1 MLSPYDRQP
10 PWLDHCPCLQD
21 ELSERHLAAAPAPV
35 WETVVVSITLI
46 VMFGAMLSDKIGPD
60 WVMFSGLLLFI
71 ATGIITIKEALVG
84 FSNEGIMTV
93 MVLFVVAE
101 GISRTGALD
110 YYLGK
115 LLGRPK
121 TIPGAQIRLMIPIAI
136 LSAFLNNTPI
146 VAVMIPFTLRWSKTI
161 GIPKEQLLIPLSYA
175 TIIGGTITL
184 VGTSTNLV
192 VSGLLAKDYPDE
204 PAGNVGLFYVGI
216 WGVPNALLG
225 IAYMVLCGQFILPKG
240 NSNRNDNDVLL
251 LGARVK
257 PWSPAVGRTYKRS
270 GLRDL
275 GGVILVSVRRAA
287 TGNVHHDISE
297 DFVFSVGDELYFTGA
312 VEKFS
317 EFSIKNG
324 LELITTD
331 NHSVSSSNGDSEK
344 EALVARHEVSNAVE
358 NLQSINLLSDKIQ
371 GREPVDF
378 GSRPSDVFVTRS
390 EADKIVLVGVDT
402 HDRPGLLVD
411 ISTAISQHDLSVRH
425 SEAKVFGDRSLSV
438 WRCEETSSKVDLDVL
453 WSALTLILISTE
465 ASLVSKKKVIRTLV
479 TKTSGLIGKKP
490 TDVDFSGAYS
500 ASIVAYQKDGKNA
513 TLDVAFGA
521 GDLIVLEV
529 AEGSPLLTKPPKSTT
544 TKVDDDIEAS
554 NGSSKVWRDLELV
567 VKHRGD
573 GNTPKGEYLT
583 AFFVPEDSPLKNKT
597 LSELGYTNL
606 PGVVLIS
613 IERPSSGNAN
623 SHLTPEDPLQVG
635 DIFWYVG
642 SADDIADLQKVHGL
656 VFYQGEQ
663 TKKARLTL
671 QERRLVQAVV
681 AKGSPLIGHTV
692 TDVHFRT
699 EYGGVV
705 IAIQRGSN
713 RIHDIPSN
721 VKLLAGDSL
730 LIEAGSTFVSSHE
743 HNYSTF
749 ALVKEVENSSPPRP
763 RMFWLCVIL
772 IAASLTIAAL
782 DLQSLMTTGGIVA
795 VIMVLLRVITQQ
807 EARNSLQWDLYIT
820 VASAFGIANAMTN
833 SGVANGVATGLVSA
847 GLALGIGNAGVYGSV
862 YFAGNL
868 LSAILTNNA
877 AATLMFPIA
886 MDAVDQTGCDRLKMA
901 VILML
906 SASDYI
912 TSFGYQTN
920 LMVYGPGEYA
930 NLDFLKF
937 GAPMQII
944 LWITSTAFVSLF
956 SSDDLKWLI
965 SWFACFLVFLVVA
978 VLRLTPWRQWVGK
991 EKVDESDLLKK
1002 PLAWQFQVSA

>member
-1 MLSPYDRQP
+1 
-10 PWLDHCPCLQD
+10 
-21 ELSERHLAAAPAPV
+21 V

-46 VMFGAMLSDKIGPD
+46 IMFGIMLSDKIGPD

-101 GISRTGALD
+101 GISRTGSLD

-115 LLGRPK
+115 LLGRPT

-146 VAVMIPFTLRWSKTI
+146 VAVMIPVTLRWAKTI

-175 TIIGGTITL
+175 TILGGTITL

-204 PAGNVGLFYVGI
+204 AAGNIGLFYLGV
-216 WGVPNALLG
+216 WGVPNAILG
-225 IAYMVLCGQFILPKG
+225 IAYMVLCGQYILPKG
-240 NSNRNDNDVLL
+240 KNSSNDIDDLL
-251 LGARVK
+251 LGARIK

-270 GLRDL
+270 GLRDV

-317 EFSIKNG
+317 EFCTQNG
-324 LELITTD
+324 LEIITTD
-331 NHSVSSSNGDSEK
+331 NHSAAASGYGNEK
-344 EALVARHEVSNAVE
+344 DALITRHEVTNELE
-358 NLQSINLLSDKIQ
+358 NLQLINLLSDKIQ

-411 ISTAISQHDLSVRH
+411 ISTAISQHDLNVRH

-438 WRCEETSSKVDLDVL
+438 WRCEDSPKKIDLDVL
-453 WSALTLILISTE
+453 WSAVTLILLSTE
-465 ASLVSKKKVIRTLV
+465 ASLVPKKRVIRTSV
-479 TKTSGLIGKKP
+479 TKTSSLIGKKP
-490 TDVDFSGAYS
+490 VEVDFSGAYN
-500 ASIVAYQKDGKNA
+500 ASIVAYQKDGKNV
-513 TLDVAFGA
+513 TMDVALGA
-521 GDLIVLEV
+521 GDLLVLEV
-529 AEGSPLLTKPPKSTT
+529 AEGSPLLTKPLTSG
-544 TKVDDDIEAS
+544 KVDDDIEAS
-554 NGSSKVWRDLELV
+554 NGSSQVWKDLELV
-567 VKHRGD
+567 VKYRGD
-573 GNTPKGEYLT
+573 GHTPKGEYLT
-583 AFFVPEDSPLKNKT
+583 AFFIPKDSPLKNKSLT
-597 LSELGYTNL
+597 ELGYTNL

-613 IERPSSGNAN
+613 IERPSNGNA
-623 SHLTPEDPLQVG
+623 STYLTPDDALQVG
-635 DIFWYVG
+635 DIFWYLG
-642 SADDIADLQKVHGL
+642 SAEDIADLQKVHGL

-663 TKKARLTL
+663 TKKAHVTL

-692 TDVHFRT
+692 TDVHFRS

-730 LIEAGSTFVSSHE
+730 LIEAGSTFVPNHE

-772 IAASLTIAAL
+772 IAASLAIAAVE
-782 DLQSLMTTGGIVA
+782 LQSLMTTAGIVA
-795 VIMVLLRVITQQ
+795 IIMVVVGVITQQ

-833 SGVANGVATGLVSA
+833 SGVANGVANGLVSA

-862 YFAGNL
+862 YLAGNL

-886 MDAVDQTGCDRLKMA
+886 MKAVDKTGCDRIQMA

-930 NLDFLKF
+930 NVDYLKF
-937 GAPMQII
+937 GAPMQVI
-944 LWITSTAFVSLF
+944 LWISSTAFVSLF
-956 SSDDLKWLI
+956 PADDLKWLI
-965 SWFACFLVFLVVA
+965 SWVACLLVFVVVA
-978 VLRLTPWRQWVGK
+978 VLRLTPWPLWKGK
-991 EKVDESDLLKK
+991 EKVDESEVVKK
-1002 PLAWQFQVSA
+1002 SLSWQFHVN

>member
-1 MLSPYDRQP
+1 
-10 PWLDHCPCLQD
+10 
-21 ELSERHLAAAPAPV
+21 V

-46 VMFGAMLSDKIGPD
+46 IMFGIMLSDKIGPD

-71 ATGIITIKEALVG
+71 ATGIVTIKEALVG

-115 LLGRPK
+115 LLGRPT

-146 VAVMIPFTLRWSKTI
+146 VAVMIPFTLRWAKTI

-175 TIIGGTITL
+175 TILGGTLTL

-192 VSGLLAKDYPDE
+192 ISGMLAKAFPDE
-204 PAGNVGLFYVGI
+204 AVGKIGLFYIAI
-216 WGVPNALLG
+216 WGVPNAILG
-225 IAYMVLCGQFILPKG
+225 ISYMVLCGSYILPKG
-240 NSNRNDNDVLL
+240 RNRSNDIDDLL
-251 LGARVK
+251 LGARIK
-257 PWSPAVGRTYKRS
+257 PWSPAAGRTYKRS
-270 GLRDL
+270 ALRDV
-275 GGVILVSVRRAA
+275 GGIFLVNVRRAA
-287 TGNVHHDISE
+287 TGNIHHNISE

-317 EFSIKNG
+317 EFCTQHG
-324 LELITTD
+324 LEIITTD
-331 NHSVSSSNGDSEK
+331 NHLASASDNDNEQD
-344 EALVARHEVSNAVE
+344 ALVTRHEVNNEVE
-358 NLQSINLLSDKIQ
+358 KIQLINRLSDKIQ

-378 GSRPSDVFVTRS
+378 GSRPSDVVVTRS

-411 ISTAISQHDLSVRH
+411 ISTAISQHGLNVRH

-438 WRCEETSSKVDLDVL
+438 WRCEDSTNKVDLDVL
-453 WSALTLILISTE
+453 WSAVTFLLLSSE
-465 ASLVSKKKVIRTLV
+465 VSMGPKKRVIRTV
-479 TKTSGLIGKKP
+479 ITKSSGLIGKKP
-490 TDVDFSGAYS
+490 IDVDFSTAYN
-500 ASIVAYQKDGKNA
+500 ASIVAYQKDGKNVTMDA
-513 TLDVAFGA
+513 ELGA
-521 GDLIVLEV
+521 GDLLVLEV
-529 AEGSPLLTKPPKSTT
+529 SEGSPLLTKPPTSSSVT
-544 TKVDDDIEAS
+544 VDDDIEGS
-554 NGSSKVWRDLELV
+554 TGSSQVWKDLELV

-573 GNTPKGEYLT
+573 GQTPKGEYLT
-583 AFFVPEDSPLKNKT
+583 AFFIPKDSPLKNKSLT
-597 LSELGYTNL
+597 ELGYTNL

-623 SHLTPEDPLQVG
+623 TYLTPDDALQVG
-635 DIFWYVG
+635 DIFWYLG
-642 SADDIADLQKVHGL
+642 SAADIADLQKVHGL

-663 TKKARLTL
+663 TNKAHVALH
-671 QERRLVQAVV
+671 ERRLVQAVV

-692 TDVHFRT
+692 TDVHFRS
-699 EYGGVV
+699 EYGGIV

-730 LIEAGSTFVSSHE
+730 LIEAGSTFVKNHE

-772 IAASLTIAAL
+772 IAASLAIASVE
-782 DLQSLMTTGGIVA
+782 LQSLMTTAGIVG
-795 VIMVLLRVITQQ
+795 VIMVAVGVVTQQ
-807 EARNSLQWDLYIT
+807 EARNCLQWDLYVT
-820 VASAFGIANAMTN
+820 VASAFGIASAMTN
-833 SGVANGVATGLVSA
+833 SGVADGVATGLVSA

-886 MDAVDQTGCDRLKMA
+886 MNAVDQTGCDRLKMA

-912 TSFGYQTN
+912 TSFGYQCN

-930 NLDFLKF
+930 NMDYLKF
-937 GAPMQII
+937 GAPMQVI
-944 LWITSTAFVSLF
+944 LWISSTAFVSLF
-956 SSDDLKWLI
+956 SSDNLKWLI
-965 SWFACFLVFLVVA
+965 SWVACSLVFLVIA
-978 VLRLTPWRQWVGK
+978 VIRLTPWPLWRRK
-991 EKVDESDLLKK
+991 EKSDQSASMKRSLS
-1002 PLAWQFQVSA
+1002 WQFHVSA